1 MIRTQF
7 DSLIRAFRANSA
19 GEDISSAHWRFLAQ
33 FSCPSAHARNGVAER
48 KHRHILETSHA
59 LLLSSELPPHFCDE
73 AASTA
78 ISH

>member
-7 DSLIRAFRANSA
+7 DSLIRAFRANST
-19 GEDISSAHWRFLAQ
+19 GEDISSAHWCFLAQ

-59 LLLSSELPPHFCDE
+59 LILSSELPPHFCDE